1 MFVSRTTPTTSAVVP
16 SSQPNRT
23 CLPTALLPGHNLLAR
38 FWLTRTT
45 GGEDAVSVTLKS
57 RPSSN
62 GICMVDKKPAEITPK
77 VAVKRSEEHTSELQS
92 RLQLVCRLLL

>member
-62 GICMVDKKPAEITPK
+62 GICMVDKKPGEITPR
-77 VAVKRSEEHTSELQS
+77 VAVKGEGTSGGTQYVARPLGIS
-92 RLQLVCRLLL
+92 